1 VPSRIEEYR
10 SGLDYLEGATALL
23 NRIRTTHPTAGLFEA
38 ADLQWWWAQN
48 PRTTDDLGQLFWFDD
63 RGRPEAAAIIT
74 DFGDAAQLD
83 PLLLPDATPEWTEHV
98 MRRGLDHASESG
110 FDAVCLE
117 VDRTDH
123 VLRSVLDERGFA
135 IEEDGLV
142 ESWLPADSRPPISRL
157 HEGYRLL
164 DRRSAMDRPHH
175 MINERRNHPDSEP
188 RLNQTSLYRAD
199 LDLAVY
205 DDDGNVAAYGLF
217 WYDPTTAVGLVEPM
231 RTEDEHQQRGLARHV
246 LTCGVDRL
254 AQAGATRIKIGFQPD
269 NAAAKHLYLSAGFE
283 PHRENDILA
292 GPTRT

>member
-1 VPSRIEEYR
+1 MRSRIEEFR
-10 SGLDYLEGATALL
+10 GGLDYLEGVTALL

-48 PRTTDDLGQLFWFDD
+48 PRTTDDLGQLFWFDE

-98 MRRGLDHASESG
+98 MRRGLGHASDSG

-117 VDRTDH
+117 VDRADH

-142 ESWLPADSRPPISRL
+142 ESWLPADSRPPISGL
-157 HEGYRLL
+157 PEGYRLL
-164 DRRSAMDRPHH
+164 DRRSAMDRRHH

-188 RLNQTSLYRAD
+188 RLNQTSLYRSD

-246 LTCGVDRL
+246 LTCGIDRL
-254 AQAGATRIKIGFQPD
+254 SQAGAMRIKIGFEPD

-292 GPTRT
+292 GPTRS